1 MSQYRVGQILYM
13 TTKKSFKILPVQIV
27 EEVIRTTVDGTVKTY
42 MLKFPDK
49 KGTVVDISD
58 VKAELFTTPRAIK
71 SYMLGNAERAIND
84 LLVKAHELR
93 NASFEEFEEIPDV
106 PQEVVNAHQQASE
119 PVVETEDVNGYQLT
133 LPGLDHELE
142 GIQNQ
147 DEGIINVDLG
157 NGMMAKM
164 NVEALSKVGGG
175 I

>member
-71 SYMLGNAERAIND
+71 NYMLGNAERAIND

-93 NASFEEFEEIPDV
+93 SASFEEIPDA
-106 PQEVVNAHQQASE
+106 PQEAVSAHQQASE

>member
-1 MSQYRVGQILYM
+1 
-13 TTKKSFKILPVQIV
+13 
-27 EEVIRTTVDGTVKTY
+27 
-42 MLKFPDK
+42 
-49 KGTVVDISD
+49 
-58 VKAELFTTPRAIK
+58 TTPRAIK
-71 SYMLGNAERAIND
+71 NYMLGNAERAIND

-93 NASFEEFEEIPDV
+93 SASFEEIPDA
-106 PQEVVNAHQQASE
+106 PQEAVSAHQQASE

>member
-71 SYMLGNAERAIND
+71 NYMLGNAERAIND

-93 NASFEEFEEIPDV
+93 SASFEEIPDA
-106 PQEVVNAHQQASE
+106 PQEAVSAHQQASE
-119 PVVETEDVNGYQLT
+119 PVVETEGVNGYQLT

>member
-71 SYMLGNAERAIND
+71 NYMLGNAERAIND

-93 NASFEEFEEIPDV
+93 SASFEEIPDV
-106 PQEVVNAHQQASE
+106 PQEAVSAHQQASE

>member
-1 MSQYRVGQILYM
+1 M

-58 VKAELFTTPRAIK
+58 VKAELFTTPSAIK
-71 SYMLGNAERAIND
+71 SYMLGNAERAIDD

-93 NASFEEFEEIPDV
+93 SASFEEILEE
-106 PQEVVNAHQQASE
+106 PQEQHHTQELADDN
-119 PVVETEDVNGYQLT
+119 EDVNGHQLT
-133 LPGLDHELE
+133 LPGLDRELE
-142 GIQNQ
+142 AIQNQ

-157 NGMMAKM
+157 NGVMAKM
-164 NVEALSKVGGG
+164 DVETLSKVGGG

>member
-27 EEVIRTTVDGTVKTY
+27 EEVIRTTVDGTAKTY

-49 KGTVVDISD
+49 KGTIVDISD
-58 VKAELFTTPRAIK
+58 VKAELFTAPSAIK
-71 SYMLGNAERAIND
+71 SYMLGNAERAIDD

-93 NASFEEFEEIPDV
+93 SASFEEIPD
-106 PQEVVNAHQQASE
+106 EQQAADDSQNYAQTPPIE
-119 PVVETEDVNGYQLT
+119 SEDVNGHQLT
-133 LPGLDHELE
+133 LPGLDHELA

-157 NGMMAKM
+157 NGIMAKM
-164 NVEALSKVGGG
+164 NVETLSKVGGG

>member
-13 TTKKSFKILPVQIV
+13 TSKKSFKVLPVQVV
-27 EEVIRTTVDGTVKTY
+27 EEVIRTTVDGTAKTY

-49 KGTVVDISD
+49 KETIVDITD

-71 SYMLGNAERAIND
+71 NYMLGNAERAIDD

-93 NASFEEFEEIPDV
+93 NASFEEIHAEAHPHTDDHQDV
-106 PQEVVNAHQQASE
+106 LAATAES
-119 PVVETEDVNGYQLT
+119 EDVNGHQLT
-133 LPGLDHELE
+133 LPGLDHELSAV
-142 GIQNQ
+142 QTQ

-157 NGMMAKM
+157 NGIMAKM
-164 NVEALSKVGGG
+164 NVDALNKVGGG

>member
-13 TTKKSFKILPVQIV
+13 TTKKSFKILPVQVV

-71 SYMLGNAERAIND
+71 SYMLGNAERAIDD

-93 NASFEEFEEIPDV
+93 SVSFEEILEE
-106 PQEVVNAHQQASE
+106 PQEQHHTQELAVDS
-119 PVVETEDVNGYQLT
+119 EDVNGHQLS

-142 GIQNQ
+142 AIQNQ
-147 DEGIINVDLG
+147 DAGIINVDLG
-157 NGMMAKM
+157 NGIMAKM
-164 NVEALSKVGGG
+164 DVETLSKVGGG